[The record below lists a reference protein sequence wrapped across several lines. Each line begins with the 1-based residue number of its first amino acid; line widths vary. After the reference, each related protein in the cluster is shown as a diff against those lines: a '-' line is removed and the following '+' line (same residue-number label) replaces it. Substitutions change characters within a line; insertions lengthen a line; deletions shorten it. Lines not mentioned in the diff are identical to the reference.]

1 MKPTIA
7 IPIYINDAD
16 NPRQHVLNTTY
27 TGAVLAGGGLP
38 LLLPVTEAMEEP
50 EIHACLDR
58 ADGLLL
64 PGGGDIAPLL
74 FGEDPIRAI
83 GASSLCR
90 DAFEITCAQY
100 AHEIGMPILGIC
112 RGHQVLNF
120 ALGGTLWQ
128 DIYTSPGTTLSHQQ
142 SSARHELHHQLLIQ
156 PDSLLADILGA
167 EKIHTNSF
175 HHQAVRDPA
184 PGLKVSAR
192 TADGI
197 VEAIESE
204 NPDRFVLGVQFHPEC
219 MYEHHP
225 RFARIF
231 FRFVQAASLHP
242 AAGTARD
249 EKEFLL

>member
-1 MKPTIA
+1 MKPIIA
-7 IPIYINDAD
+7 IPAFVNDAD
-16 NPRQHVLNTTY
+16 SPGQHCISTAY

-38 LLLPVTEAMEEP
+38 LLLPITEALEEQ
-50 EIHACLDR
+50 EIHAYLDR

-74 FGEDPIRAI
+74 LGEDPIRAL
-83 GASSLCR
+83 GACCLHR
-90 DAFEITCAQY
+90 DAFEITCVQY
-100 AHEIGMPILGIC
+100 AREIGIPILGIC

-128 DIYTSPGTTLSHQQ
+128 DIYTSPGTNLSHQQ

-156 PDSLLADILGA
+156 QDSLLSDILGV
-167 EKIHTNSF
+167 EKMHTNSF

-197 VEAIESE
+197 VEAIESDDSE
-204 NPDRFVLGVQFHPEC
+204 VFVLGIQFHPEC
-219 MYEHHP
+219 LYKHHP
-225 RFARIF
+225 RFLRIF
-231 FRFVQAASLHP
+231 SRFVQAAAHNPNVSAVP
-242 AAGTARD
+242 S